1 MLGRLVMVHTGSQQP
16 TGHDSRGR
24 RGLRDG
30 LPSMIGM
37 SLLHAIDKAID
48 VASLMD
54 SVLPC
59 VSNASNDLTWDKQ
72 ENTEFGT
79 QHRHE
84 TCKPCRQDVRHS
96 VLGQA
101 NESQRADHV
110 IVSIA
115 GVTITN
121 SRGQTLLRISPNSY
135 PATRYSAQRD
145 IGDDGPVEY
154 VQVRTA
160 SQRSQL
166 VTWLDTTD
174 RSMQDPE
181 SISSNIP
188 PAFLVRLGN
197 VEDLIFN
204 FTFVARQLDVP
215 NGNASNGTSSATGV
229 VSDTQISGL
238 THVFGTTPKEV
249 DNIVVREF
257 HSNPNIHKIPNV
269 ELVGDYSTAGNQS
282 VQFHWSWQWRPPK
295 PVEDRGGGWRN
306 CCSFVEYDQR
316 GNRLSTLATFNFWVQ
331 NMQRYLI
338 PRSPRIELG
347 IPPRLRVPSSQS
359 VESRVSN
366 ISDSEG
372 EGSYKEYKEPQSP
385 AFESIPENGFGLA
398 QTPTSSSIL
407 SPNTVKVDVA
417 SCKPGE
423 DPAVNDDGPL
433 FRATMRSLEQKTGNM
448 RLRMK
453 KVLRTAEAAES
464 AQHACNQAVS
474 DFTEALREAAS
485 SNANAVK
492 PALDHY
498 FEKIAKEILRY
509 ERQNSVNLH
518 KLIIDP
524 ISKLYNIEIK
534 QADLKKREF
543 DEESKEYYAYVSKY
557 LGQRSESFKEKKI
570 KQSDEKYQ
578 AKRRTFEL
586 KRFDYS
592 SFMHDLHGGRK
603 DQEVLS
609 QLTKYAD
616 AQARGYLATAKQ
628 VEAMVPQLDALITEV
643 KTADQDYQL
652 QRSERE
658 EKRRM
663 LETSS
668 KPAEETVPSA
678 PGLAHRLSQGGG
690 IRPSESEHSRPI
702 GQSAAAYTSQS
713 PPRAGGLAIHMPT
726 NGSMLSSSTSGSSV
740 VTPTPN
746 PRFKG
751 IRDLEDNGSAAANG
765 GLQRKEGLLWALSR
779 PGSHVDPKGIT
790 KPGWHK
796 FWIVLDQGKLSEYV
810 NWKEKLDL
818 HMEPIDLRM
827 ASVREARGSDRRFC
841 FEVITPQFT
850 RVYQA
855 PSEEDMKFW
864 IAAIN
869 NALQSAFETRAGPQM
884 STTHAPQVSS
894 TRKDIAAVLTGKSSS
909 FSGHRQI
916 SNPNRNEAARS
927 VSRNATTGEKPLYK
941 RVESEAEPSA
951 LLQRIRMTDEGNKV
965 CADCGSES
973 KVDWCS
979 INLGVLLCIECSGI
993 HRSLGT
999 HISKVRSLT
1008 LDTSAF
1014 TPDII
1019 EVLMLIGNRVSN
1031 MVWEA
1036 KLDRFLK
1043 PSPHSTRE
1051 QRLHFIT
1058 AKYGER
1064 TYVQT
1069 STTTQVADDLLLTS
1083 IKRNDIQSVLHA
1095 LALRANPNA
1104 HDRSRS
1110 THAVYLALAA
1120 ADPAAPAS
1128 SSFSHSHSSSSS
1140 TIGKSSVTSPPSTP
1154 STPARKPFAVAE
1166 LLLQNGANIPT
1177 EQAPI
1182 PLSSAARLYLDF
1194 KNEQRLGKPSTG
1206 TTDSSGDTL
1215 SALPSIAP
1223 SNGLSLIDRPKERER
1238 LVKRSSSGRPSR
1250 PSLTADAIADF
1261 VKKKRPHRRIHR
1273 GRSYELLLVHPPQ
1286 HGEVRSLVLERHRP
1300 SSRSSSIGGLTD
1312 GVWELL
1318 AGELAGDPKVVAF
1331 ATTDM

>member
-1 MLGRLVMVHTGSQQP
+1 MGAVS
-16 TGHDSRGR
+16 SRPDEGPLYVKDQAR
-24 RGLRDG
+24 F
-30 LPSMIGM
+30 
-37 SLLHAIDKAID
+37 
-48 VASLMD
+48 
-54 SVLPC
+54 SV
-59 VSNASNDLTWDKQ
+59 
-72 ENTEFGT
+72 
-79 QHRHE
+79 
-84 TCKPCRQDVRHS
+84 
-96 VLGQA
+96 
-101 NESQRADHV
+101 
-110 IVSIA
+110 A
-115 GVTITN
+115 GVTVTN
-121 SRGQTLLRISPNSY
+121 SRGQTLLRVSPNAY
-135 PATRYSAQRD
+135 PATRYGAQRD
-145 IGDDGPVEY
+145 VGDESPVEY
-154 VQVRTA
+154 VQ
-160 SQRSQL
+160 
-166 VTWLDTTD
+166 
-174 RSMQDPE
+174 DPE
-181 SISSNIP
+181 SASGNIP

-197 VEDLIFN
+197 VEDLVFN
-204 FTFVARQLDVP
+204 FTFVARQFDAP
-215 NGNASNGTSSATGV
+215 NGTSSNSNAA
-229 VSDTQISGL
+229 SDTQISGL
-238 THVFGTTPKEV
+238 TYVFGTTPKEV

-338 PRSPRIELG
+338 PKSPRLELG

-372 EGSYKEYKEPQSP
+372 EGNYKEYKEPQSP

-398 QTPTSSSIL
+398 QAPSTTSTFSQ
-407 SPNTVKVDVA
+407 NTVKVDVA

-423 DPAVNDDGPL
+423 DPTVNDDGPL

-570 KQSDEKYQ
+570 RQSDEKYQ

-616 AQARGYLATAKQ
+616 AQARGYLTTAKQ
-628 VEAMVPQLDALITEV
+628 VEAMVPQLDALIAEV

-663 LETSS
+663 LETSA
-668 KPAEETVPSA
+668 KPVEEPVTSA
-678 PGLAHRLSQGGG
+678 PSLAHRLSQGGG
-690 IRPSESEHSRPI
+690 LRPNDAEYSRSLSQ
-702 GQSAAAYTSQS
+702 GGSVYMSQS
-713 PPRAGGLAIHMPT
+713 PPSAGGLAIQMPT
-726 NGSMLSSSTSGSSV
+726 NGSMLSSSNSGGSAPSV
-740 VTPTPN
+740 PN

-751 IRDLEDNGSAAANG
+751 IRDLEDNSGTAPNG

-827 ASVREARGSDRRFC
+827 ASVREARSSDRRFC
-841 FEVITPQFT
+841 FEVITPHFT

-869 NALQSAFETRAGPQM
+869 NALQSAFETRASPQM
-884 STTHAPQVSS
+884 SASHAPQVSS

-916 SNPNRNEAARS
+916 SNPNRNEAVRS
-927 VSRNATTGEKPLYK
+927 VSRNATTGEKPVYK

-951 LLQRIRMTDEGNKV
+951 LLQRIRMIDEGNKV
-965 CADCGSES
+965 CADCGTES

-1019 EVLMLIGNRVSN
+1019 EVLLLIGNRVSN

-1058 AKYGER
+1058 AKYSER
-1064 TYVQT
+1064 TYVQA
-1069 STTTQVADDLLLTS
+1069 SSTTQVADDQLLTS
-1083 IKRNDIQSVLHA
+1083 IKRNEIQNVLHA

-1120 ADPAAPAS
+1120 ADPAMPGS

-1140 TIGKSSVTSPPSTP
+1140 TIGKSSGTNSPSTP
-1154 STPARKPFAVAE
+1154 SSPARKPFAVAE

-1182 PLSSAARLYLDF
+1182 PLSSAAKLYLDF
-1194 KNEQRLGKPSTG
+1194 KNEQRLGKPAPS
-1206 TTDSSGDTL
+1206 TTDSGGDTL
-1215 SALPSIAP
+1215 SALPTIALG
-1223 SNGLSLIDRPKERER
+1223 NGISVADRPKERER

-1261 VKKKRPHRRIHR
+1261 VKK
-1273 GRSYELLLVHPPQ
+1273 
-1286 HGEVRSLVLERHRP
+1286 
-1300 SSRSSSIGGLTD
+1300 
-1312 GVWELL
+1312 
-1318 AGELAGDPKVVAF
+1318 
-1331 ATTDM
+1331 